1 MSKINS
7 NKPGKL
13 FPFPLQSNDYLA
25 EHVQLMHESLHTF
38 TGRDL
43 VDTDLSPMQA
53 AKQIFHAPFVVLSHN
68 TATDPILTYSNLVGL
83 ELFELRWEQLVLTP
97 SRNTAET
104 PERGER
110 MRLLEKVA
118 KLGYIDD
125 YAGVRVSSSGR
136 RFRIERATV
145 WNLAGKDGEVLGQ
158 AAKFDNWTV
167 L

>member
-1 MSKINS
+1 M
-7 NKPGKL
+7 
-13 FPFPLQSNDYLA
+13 
-25 EHVQLMHESLHTF
+25 E
-38 TGRDL
+38 TG
-43 VDTDLSPMQA
+43 LSPSQA
-53 AKQIFHAPFVVLSHN
+53 AKHIFHAPFVVLSHN
-68 TATDPILTYSNLVGL
+68 TETDPVLTYSNLIGL
-83 ELFELRWEQLVLTP
+83 ELFELRWEQLVLTL

-110 MRLLEKVA
+110 MRLLDKVT

-158 AAKFDNWTV
+158 AAKFDNWTM